1 MNHILAA
8 LGRCVRMLCTCLV
21 MCTMLTE
28 QYVTS
33 LRFTLDDYGMK
44 EGKMRV
50 GWGACALKDG
60 VAAD

>member
-1 MNHILAA
+1 
-8 LGRCVRMLCTCLV
+8 
-21 MCTMLTE
+21 MLTE